1 MVSIGTL
8 EIAIKADM
16 SDYNRARKTLEQ
28 DQGLKFHIVP
38 TVDHKN
44 LVALNRH
51 FSEKEDHHKK
61 VQKGFNQNP
70 LTPKVDLREL
80 NSLTKAYQD
89 LSRLKGNLTSGSGT
103 IHFAVE
109 HTYKVDI
116 RESNRDIAHQ
126 IKDLGSGLRDIVA
139 AVKST
144 KQGIVGKAVGGL
156 IGAVTSTPLAI
167 ARGAF
172 ERVGSAISDEF
183 ATPTVKKVSGKVK
196 KGAKVIQK
204 EVIGDDFVAETFLAE
219 LLRSGDVNKASSE
232 AFERTKVAK
241 YGKRLEKLKS
251 IVTVKGNDK
260 IVKAL
265 DDAVSSDSELRTLLD
280 GLIGELNKE
289 RSVKGQKTL
298 GNGKIAKLSVLPDF
312 IKKAQPTEIGDN
324 IVKPFVQEM
333 APFLKFVEGM
343 QAYNTKVLAQ
353 RFYNERKAGFPK
365 LGKDEN
371 VVSLIGG
378 AQNEGGQGSRKIAP
392 SMEFLSPNTRFMPV
406 ENLETDATNKS
417 KQVDDLTTNII
428 GKFAPEL
435 VKDKEAFS
443 TFLNAGRQ
451 VAFAV
456 NPLASSTAA
465 AQSIAN
471 TKLAQE
477 QGSRGSVM
485 SYSLGGADAVRFAS
499 TANYMGIKDAP
510 ALAMAYPY
518 MNWLGNK
525 KPEQFKSTIVE
536 NDPLTFPIGLKVNKP
551 TPQLRVLET
560 DGKAMGADAH
570 GPHHLFKK
578 LEFLELFFENLGKE
592 IPDLNPNDVS
602 EAQKNLAKI
611 MELLSAAEHSKS
623 LRETGDFNYKTP
635 YNQAGG
641 SGANVF
647 AKLFE
652 SKKTV
657 ENLKKSPI
665 ETVKQIGESLDD
677 YFAEIRDA
685 VIHDFKLQGVKLPE
699 NVEEN
704 FQGFVK
710 YSEEVVKANNILR
723 SFKTGKTHAKDGD
736 AYFAGGLN
744 HEIVQQ
750 RLPILQDDT
759 IKHFSGETGK
769 EYGIYQEKLVAIYSE
784 VEKVAKEFVAT
795 KGKLPQKTK
804 DSISHFEEP
813 KIDGWVKVNMDKV
826 LDRPLPK
833 EEEVRIADWDI
844 PKAFK
849 NTQSTILAYNKL
861 LHSLKDILPS
871 IKEFK
876 AVAFG
881 MSGAAALITENIV
894 YKTDLDPKGANKI
907 AGDQEI
913 KAYQKLQGRLSP
925 LLYHAVPGE
934 ALVTERMKGRPLK
947 EILDRIAKPILAL
960 QSQRESLIASLEG
973 EDDENIISSKQ
984 SEIAKISA
992 SISKNKTRFNKAA
1005 KVLYEQVG
1013 SLGSAMQSMG
1023 VMHNDLASGNVFF
1036 GKGGPKAI
1044 DLGNST
1050 IIPKGKEKSLNNIW
1064 DEITTHQRAI
1074 IDKQFYGILDPL
1086 TAISAIRKG
1095 YSTPLAIPAKREIDQ
1110 SLLSPENKGIEV
1122 PLGTDKLSLL
1132 QEKTGKLSPLP
1143 TKAIREEINLSS
1155 NSQKNSDPWSDNY
1168 DPSAITSEV
1177 GKKAKRTQRRKVEQE
1192 KEINPFGRPSFAT
1205 KNVKSPDSFTDL
1217 IKVNKD
1223 ILSEIKSIKS
1233 ILLDVS
1239 KEVKKTP
1246 NTKSPDVVYGE
1257 FVDPKVSG
1265 GLSKIENNSEV
1276 GLFQKMMRSLGNI
1289 AVQHYG
1295 VAKGIEKYAFDT
1307 VQILSVGLVNL
1318 HAAKKVTQAVA
1329 PAIALGMAG
1338 HNVPLLG
1345 AGMDAISSGV
1355 ITPLLGH
1362 GIGAAG
1368 SAAGSGLAGML
1379 PNALTTGAATL
1390 GGWLG
1395 HLPGATALGTGIGQT
1410 GAATLGGVGTA
1421 LTYLLGG
1428 RAATLGGQFALNQAV
1443 KPLGLLPSASENKTY
1458 NALTGIGN
1466 FVGNLAPKKQPLM
1479 LPPRP
1484 VEYAH
1489 AELLPRHNEIAQSS
1503 RLALPPSGGFEGKTL
1518 KDITELSSVIDR
1530 AVSDDNLDLIQ
1541 DIKNRT
1547 KLISNSFKDFYAE
1560 LGKSIKKNQLDF
1572 ARVQSL
1578 TLLSTSEV
1586 AKQEINKMLANLKDA
1601 GLNTGLGTSG
1611 VSSGLHGLKGNLT
1624 KWEKGTGKKITE
1636 IDKLQAI
1643 DVKSTATDAIAG
1655 LTNAVGANL
1664 PEVNLSGQ
1672 DIGEALKKGVDISLD
1687 SHSPSKEMIKRGEWA
1702 GQGLEIGANKSFNS
1716 NVFIKIGEKAVLA
1729 YEAGLNGAAENIQLL
1744 KLPVPELEK
1753 DGWVPELDEQRL
1765 KDVVKVFDFVK
1776 MGILTDTEA
1785 IKLATKELS
1794 KEIYEFQIRTKPET
1808 VKGIIDKGYLPNERF
1823 ARVRADKVED
1833 AIRPSGA
1840 SDIPAI
1846 YGAWIRKNANDAAG
1860 ESYGSVVLNGSIKP
1874 DKMIL
1879 HAGDSL
1885 NDKGQFWSAN
1895 YHNLQKAKLAQWQE
1909 KKPYTEGILFDK
1921 FMPNKISYDTKGFK
1935 GYDAPNHATPE
1946 IVDLASKKGI
1956 TIVDY
1961 VKRTKDGE
1969 ATIYDS
1975 TKNISK
1981 YWDKTAAHI
1990 SEKMDEIGKKS
2001 AEVGYDVQHELA
2013 EGSPG
2018 LTQRIRDYWDKTV
2031 KHIQGRIGELSGI
2044 DTSNLEPKTGLFGKL
2059 REQFPIIDQGIEKLR
2074 TLKSTIVTLGAAGLG
2089 IIGLVLIG
2097 KQLSNIAIESVKVY
2111 RNFESIFIA
2120 SKMIKNGDQFLG
2132 DVRKQVQALGG
2143 DLESTMRQGQQ
2154 FVTGLQGTNLER
2166 NASSMFLD
2174 SSKALKS
2181 LGLQNQQ
2188 YDSAILAIKQTASKG
2203 RVSLEEIS
2211 GQLGESVPGALNIA
2225 AQAMQTNVQGFIQL
2239 VESGNLLSEEF
2250 LPKFI
2255 AKLKSQTAFLEPEI
2269 KKSLN
2274 ASLGRLGASQT
2285 ELQVG
2290 INSAISPAIIPTID
2304 LISKGINL
2312 LNDNMDKAVIT
2323 AQVLAV
2329 ALAMPAAKQGILL
2342 IGKAWQFVTANI
2354 IVAKTAADALNQS
2367 LMIGKTLLTGGLYV
2381 GAAMAITSV
2390 IQGAMYLME
2399 GGSKNIKDLNDVI
2412 DSSSNAMADNYAR
2425 AYGFAEKLEDKAR
2438 GTGNFLLDGIDGLIK
2453 GMNDFN
2459 QRFTPF
2465 LPNLE
2470 TYEGARKKQDN
2481 DNLDMAVG
2489 KIESNSFYSQNLGNP
2504 EEVKQYLIDS
2514 KKLEDARKTLVGQ
2527 ISVARMTDPVGNEK
2541 LINSLQDQLYGLNGL
2556 VQKKEELDNRFV
2568 TGGASGIEQS
2578 IKNIE
2583 SAIQEAKDLGRGDLL
2598 PRLNQEL
2605 MTQKSNLEKIKDIN
2619 QQVTSGLND
2628 QRLAYIELNAEI
2640 ARGEQL
2646 LQSRIV
2652 RREAAILARQA
2663 KGEIGSNFASNELAK
2678 ADFTSQNETLNRLI
2692 NSQKSTLNYLRTRLD
2707 VGTTT
2712 TIEGLIKKKIS
2723 QADAGD
2729 LSKAEALI
2737 AADNT
2742 LKQSVSEQGLTA
2754 LKTLVD
2760 NKAAIDNAKKAI
2772 QQSGVSLLQA
2782 NQGLADQQRE
2792 FTRSLEDW
2800 NLEMKRQAIDTTQQI
2815 ESYRREVEDAG
2826 ISASRE
2832 NRDLA
2837 ESFSDLM
2844 FDLQTQLK
2852 TAQNEF
2858 IDIQDRIK
2866 NTKFKNDIESTS
2878 PYDTSI
2884 GKKFSNIFASLFDK
2898 LSGSE
2903 SESRKLEMEQQNI
2916 GKEYV
2921 STLRN
2926 ITREQEKQFDAEKNR
2941 TRALVD
2947 MANRSVVFMMEM
2959 QQKQMSNMRN
2969 WEDKNRQNN
2978 RENRGMAGFKENQFS
2993 RPQAMPQMPVMN
3005 QSVTPLKPIT
3015 VQSNLLSNIQ
3025 KSQGANIQPITAKNN
3040 IVRTRNDYDPSFHLP
3055 ALNEELSVQEQF
3067 NQQVPPRNTP
3077 QPIQT
3082 QSSIPVS
3089 FAQPAPISV
3098 GFKFNMKPDE
3108 LEMMK
3113 RLVLAEAG
3121 GEGIEG
3127 QAAVAR
3133 AIFNRQTMVNKH
3145 GISPGTYFAKSGSL
3159 QDIMTARSPK
3169 TGKAQFS
3176 PFDDGRIN
3184 KPFTPAQ
3191 LAQAEAAIAIAQDP
3205 NSLRN
3210 ILQRA
3215 GLNPSQATKAVNA
3228 TGFRNTGM
3236 AKDDPS
3242 QNHNTV
3248 QLRNHRFNG
3257 DQFSKNKLRAFNFGM
3272 PTEYENVAGI
3282 GDLIQTVQKGIN
3294 TGLKKTGELLA
3305 PIIPNSFKLPKAD
3318 GLLERTL
3325 GIIQN
3330 TPVISSPKKW
3340 TWSDWVRQY
3349 VLYELKTKK
3358 DVDKVITTVYRGNIK
3373 DFRQLEAW
3381 LMEQKGVNDKVWK
3394 EFYSLWNKKSPNT
3407 LNPPKQPTIKKQNI
3421 SAPTRPVVMPKVE
3434 EPRLE
3439 NARLQKNN
3447 QLTPSSL
3454 FSGEMVSLRKRKI
3467 EDLLQ
3472 LVAHIEGE
3480 DKALITKGVV
3490 DALNSGQLGKTAKF
3504 EWLGL
3509 TQQQVENYIKLSDK
3523 DRDAYIKKILSKP
3536 KSKPRLT
3543 PVINEVLKL
3552 EAQQIKNPIPQ
3563 EYQDGYIQEQ
3573 IQPNQPIQQQVYQP
3587 IQAPVWGGNTPIDPS
3602 VYRSDFTQITDYPSQ
3617 IYDQKLQNNQASQ
3630 ELTAEQKRGFGIEA
3644 KNQIILFQK
3653 DLEIALRKTNE
3664 SIRDQAISTQE
3675 LIQNSKGYL
3684 TVQEEITKAG
3694 NDVATQYL
3702 GITRSIT
3709 DQVDA
3714 LQREVFEI
3722 EKNKRLTKEEIDL
3735 QLTKGYIT
3743 QQQAD
3748 QFKADTEYSLT
3759 KAREGKES
3767 QIASLEITRKEVAAK
3782 QNSAKA
3788 SAEIL
3793 RAENLRIEALTKIA
3807 DLEAN
3812 IATARYNQGGTL
3824 INEASIIKARIDG
3837 IKMLRDAERAYKEDN
3852 SLGSDYVTKTKEL
3865 ADINLSQSYVDAI
3878 PFLKDFSTG
3887 LKDVVL
3893 RTSTWQESLKKLL
3906 DLANSTVIDQ
3916 FLIKPFQNMIAGVA
3930 ESLGLFKTG
3939 KPQGMNAP
3947 KVASELIQN
3956 NIVPT
3961 GQFGVGSVSQ
3971 DQIVTDSLKTFND
3984 ALGNSSEVIP
3994 SAIQSITD
4002 GSITQG
4008 VAISL
4013 FTQGLIQATLA
4024 LQSFALAAGGQSVS
4038 SGLGGIFGGLFNSG
4052 NASTGASLG
4061 GALLGGYSGIMQG
4074 ILPFAKG
4081 GPIVNRAEGGP
4092 VTEIGMNA
4100 IAALQKE
4107 KALNGGQPTAL
4118 IAATV
4123 GEYVL
4128 TKEQA
4133 SDYLAEKENAHRWN
4147 NLQSQNTQIMN
4158 RAQGGSVGNVSS
4170 PVGRGGT
4177 VNNIGG
4183 DTINISLAS
4192 PNDMGYTLGQL
4203 EKRGNLQV
4211 ERSVKRFS

>member
-109 HTYKVDI
+109 HTYKIDI

-156 IGAVTSTPLAI
+156 VGAVTSTPLAI
-167 ARGAF
+167 ARGAL

-232 AFERTKVAK
+232 AFERTKAAK

-265 DDAVSSDSELRTLLD
+265 DDAVSNDDELKTLLD

-417 KQVDDLTTNII
+417 KQVDDLITNII
-428 GKFAPEL
+428 GKFVPEL

-602 EAQKNLAKI
+602 EAQKNLARI
-611 MELLSAAEHSKS
+611 MELLSAAEQSKS

-665 ETVKQIGESLDD
+665 ETVKQIGESLDN
-677 YFAEIRDA
+677 YFTEIRDA
-685 VIHDFKLQGVKLPE
+685 VIHDFKMQGVKLPE

-710 YSEEVVKANNILR
+710 YSEEVVKANNTLR

-736 AYFAGGLN
+736 AYFAGGVN

-750 RLPILQDDT
+750 RLPVLQDDT
-759 IKHFSGETGK
+759 IKHFRGETGK

-795 KGKLPQKTK
+795 KGKLSQKTK
-804 DSISHFEEP
+804 DNISYFEEP
-813 KIDGWVKVNMDKV
+813 KIDGVIKSNMNKV
-826 LDRPLPK
+826 LNPPLPK
-833 EEEVRIADWDI
+833 EEDARIADWDI

-1318 HAAKKVTQAVA
+1318 HAAKKVTQSVA

-1362 GIGAAG
+1362 GIG
-1368 SAAGSGLAGML
+1368 AAGSGLAGML

-1518 KDITELSSVIDR
+1518 KDITELSSVISQ

-1578 TLLSTSEV
+1578 TLLSTSES

-2031 KHIQGRIGELSGI
+2031 KHIQGRIGELNNS
-2044 DTSNLEPKTGLFGKL
+2044 DTSNLEPPTGLFNKL
-2059 REQFPIIDQGIEKLR
+2059 RTQFPIVDQGIEKLR
-2074 TLKSTIVTLGAAGLG
+2074 TLKSLGAAGLG

-2225 AQAMQTNVQGFIQL
+2225 AQAMQTNVQGFIQM

-2290 INSAISPAIIPTID
+2290 IGAAISPAIIPTID

-2329 ALAMPAAKQGILL
+2329 ALAMPAAKLGISAMISGLSRIGEL
-2342 IGKAWQFVTANI
+2342 IAYNGKATMFWAGVNGL
-2354 IVAKTAADALNQS
+2354 V
-2367 LMIGKTLLTGGLYV
+2367 TGGVFL
-2381 GAAMAITSV
+2381 AAAAAITSV
-2390 IQGAMYLME
+2390 IQGGMFLME
-2399 GGSKNIKDLNDVI
+2399 GGSKNIKELGDVI
-2412 DSSSNAMADNYAR
+2412 ESSSNAMADDYMR
-2425 AYGFAEKLEDKAR
+2425 AYGISEELKKNAE
-2438 GTGNFLLDGIDGLIK
+2438 GTGNFLLDGIDGLINGLNTAIDKIEELKNKTK
-2453 GMNDFN
+2453 G
-2459 QRFTPF
+2459 
-2465 LPNLE
+2465 
-2470 TYEGARKKQDN
+2470 GSGQDN
-2481 DNLDMAVG
+2481 KVFEGIYKGTQIISSPPVQMAMKLWDLIPKTEDGTAKLKTYAEKRKEQDIDLLKSYVAKTKSDLDYSKNIDNA
-2489 KIESNSFYSQNLGNP
+2489 Q
-2504 EEVKQYLIDS
+2504 EVKQYLLDS
-2514 KKLEDARKTLVGQ
+2514 KKLEDIRKTKIGQ
-2527 ISVARMTDPVGNEK
+2527 ISVARMSDPVGNEK
-2541 LINSLQDQLYGLNGL
+2541 LINTLQDQLYGLGGI
-2556 VQKKEELDNRFV
+2556 VEQKEKLDNKFA
-2568 TGGASGIEQS
+2568 TGGVSALEQQ
-2578 IKNIE
+2578 IKNSESLIE
-2583 SAIQEAKDLGRGDLL
+2583 KLKNEGLTDELKSANETLL
-2598 PRLNQEL
+2598 I
-2605 MTQKSNLEKIKDIN
+2605 QKSRLERIKDIN
-2619 QQVTSGLND
+2619 LQTTSGLND

-2652 RREAAILARQA
+2652 RRETAILARQA
-2663 KGEIGSNFASNELAK
+2663 RGEIGSNVASNELAK
-2678 ADFTSQNETLNRLI
+2678 ADFTAQNETLNRLI
-2692 NSQKSTLNYLRTRLD
+2692 NSQKSTVNYLKTRLD

-2712 TIEGLIKKKIS
+2712 TIEGLIKKKID
-2723 QADAGD
+2723 QADSGD
-2729 LSKAEALI
+2729 LLRAEELI
-2737 AADNT
+2737 AADRILEQT
-2742 LKQSVSEQGLTA
+2742 VSEQGLSA
-2754 LKTLVD
+2754 LKTLID

-2782 NQGLADQQRE
+2782 NQGLADQQRD
-2792 FTRSLEDW
+2792 FARSLEDW
-2800 NLEMKRQAIDTTQQI
+2800 NLDMKRQSIDYTQQI

-2844 FDLQTQLK
+2844 FDLGTQLK

-2959 QQKQMSNMRN
+2959 QQKQISNMRN
-2969 WEDKNRQNN
+2969 WEDKNQQNN

-3005 QSVTPLKPIT
+3005 QSAPVSSPIT

-3025 KSQGANIQPITAKNN
+3025 KSQGANIQP
-3040 IVRTRNDYDPSFHLP
+3040 
-3055 ALNEELSVQEQF
+3055 
-3067 NQQVPPRNTP
+3067 
-3077 QPIQT
+3077 
-3082 QSSIPVS
+3082 IPVS

-3133 AIFNRQTMVNKH
+3133 AIFNRQTMINKH
-3145 GISPGTYFAKSGSL
+3145 GISPGTYFAKSDSL

-3169 TGKAQFS
+3169 TGKAQFR

-3242 QNHNTV
+3242 QNHDTV
-3248 QLRNHRFNG
+3248 QFRNHRFNG
-3257 DQFSKNKLRAFNFGM
+3257 DQFSKNKLRALNFGI
-3272 PTEYENVAGI
+3272 PEGLNDSHIVAGNVLTNLWDTGVKTFNQQVKEAGRI
-3282 GDLIQTVQKGIN
+3282 IN
-3294 TGLKKTGELLA
+3294 KVFTPNIPKSQ
-3305 PIIPNSFKLPKAD
+3305 PINSVI
-3318 GLLERTL
+3318 ERTL
-3325 GIIQN
+3325 GVIQN
-3330 TPVISSPKKW
+3330 TPLISAPKHW
-3340 TWSDWVRQY
+3340 GFRDWIRQY
-3349 VLYELKTKK
+3349 VLYELKERG
-3358 DVDKVITTVYRGNIK
+3358 DVEKVINAIVKGNIT
-3373 DFRQLEAW
+3373 DIARLDYWFL
-3381 LMEQKGVNDKVWK
+3381 EQKGVSDSARK
-3394 EFYSLWNKKSPNT
+3394 EFNNLKNKLNKKSS
-3407 LNPPKQPTIKKQNI
+3407 NPAIKKQSI
-3421 SAPTRPVVMPKVE
+3421 PKSTKPVVM
-3434 EPRLE
+3434 
-3439 NARLQKNN
+3439 Q
-3447 QLTPSSL
+3447 
-3454 FSGEMVSLRKRKI
+3454 KI
-3467 EDLLQ
+3467 ESDPIVEREKFNKQ
-3472 LVAHIEGE
+3472 ERAINA
-3480 DKALITKGVV
+3480 KA
-3490 DALNSGQLGKTAKF
+3490 
-3504 EWLGL
+3504 
-3509 TQQQVENYIKLSDK
+3509 
-3523 DRDAYIKKILSKP
+3523 
-3536 KSKPRLT
+3536 
-3543 PVINEVLKL
+3543 PVIQQNKPTPKK
-3552 EAQQIKNPIPQ
+3552 AQTQAVKQPVQ
-3563 EYQDGYIQEQ
+3563 E
-3573 IQPNQPIQQQVYQP
+3573 QVYQP

-3602 VYRSDFTQITDYPSQ
+3602 VYRSDFTQINDYPSQ

-3782 QNSAKA
+3782 QNSDKA

-3837 IKMLRDAERAYKEDN
+3837 IKMVRDAQKAYDIDN

-3893 RTSTWQESLKKLL
+3893 RTSTWQESLKKLF

-3947 KVASELIQN
+3947 KVASDLIQN

-3961 GQFGVGSVSQ
+3961 GQFGVETVSQ
-3971 DQIVTDSLKTFND
+3971 DQIVTDSLKTFNET
-3984 ALGNSSEVIP
+3984 LGNSSEVIP

-4038 SGLGGIFGGLFNSG
+4038 SGLGGIFGSLFNSG
-4052 NASTGASLG
+4052 NAAAGASLG
-4061 GALLGGYSGIMQG
+4061 GALSGGYSGIMQG

-4133 SDYLAEKENAHRWN
+4133 FDYLSEKENAHRWN
-4147 NLQSQNTQIMN
+4147 NLQSQNTQIIN
-4158 RAQGGSVGNVSS
+4158 RAQGGSVGNVSA